1 MRALDRTVGKGE
13 VLAGLRADM
22 GRIVGGGG
30 HEAAPRTFSL
40 ADTPADTPE
49 LPSPL
54 PSLAKGALHEVRGAA
69 HPDRTA
75 ALGFLMALIARLQ
88 GARDEAGHLDARP
101 LLWCEQVSGTLDFGS
116 LYGPG
121 LASFGLDPTRF
132 VVARAKT
139 TAELLWAM
147 EEGVRCGALSCVVG
161 CFGPKAQMDLT
172 ASRRL
177 QLAAERTGTTVFLNR
192 QPSDSLATVARS
204 RWVIATR
211 TSGNC
216 HNRSEDKVLRDPKV
230 LRDTE
235 SNHLSQESNRCERS
249 ISSEHVT
256 ESVVGLPRWQV
267 NMEKCQGAGDGA
279 KSHPPGTWEMEWDY
293 ETHCFRLVPEMVDGQ
308 ILPQH
313 GADREEPKDR
323 GAGQLAYLRPG
334 EQDSSAA

>member
-30 HEAAPRTFSL
+30 HEAAARTFSL
-40 ADTPADTPE
+40 TDTPE
-49 LPSPL
+49 L
-54 PSLAKGALHEVRGAA
+54 PSLAKGALHEVRGGS

-101 LLWCEQVSGTLDFGS
+101 LLWCEQISGTLDFGP

-121 LASFGLDPTRF
+121 LASFGLDPARF

-147 EEGVRCGALSCVVG
+147 EEGVRCGALSSVVG

-211 TSGNC
+211 ASGNC
-216 HNRSEDKVLRDPKV
+216 HNRGESQV

-235 SNHLSQESNRCERS
+235 SNHLSQESVERIRTNTKS
-249 ISSEHVT
+249 GVT
-256 ESVVGLPRWQV
+256 ESVTGSVIGLPRWQV

-308 ILPQH
+308 VLPQH
-313 GADREEPKDR
+313 GADRKEPAGELVR
-323 GAGQLAYLRPG
+323 LGARQ
-334 EQDSSAA
+334 QDSSAA

>member
-1 MRALDRTVGKGE
+1 
-13 VLAGLRADM
+13 M
-22 GRIVGGGG
+22 GRIVGGGDQ
-30 HEAAPRTFSL
+30 AAPRTFSL
-40 ADTPADTPE
+40 MDNPE
-49 LPSPL
+49 LPAI
-54 PSLAKGALHEVRGAA
+54 AKGALHEVRGVA

-88 GARDEAGHLDARP
+88 GARDEAGHLDTRP
-101 LLWCEQVSGTLDFGS
+101 LLWCEQVSGTLDFGP

-121 LASFGLDPTRF
+121 LASFGLGPERF
-132 VVARAKT
+132 VVARVKT

-147 EEGVRCGALSCVVG
+147 EEGVRCGALSSVVG
-161 CFGPKAQMDLT
+161 CFGPKAGMDLT

-211 TSGNC
+211 ISGNC
-216 HNRSEDKVLRDPKV
+216 HNRSEKKV

-235 SNHLSQESNRCERS
+235 SNHLPQESVERIRTNTKS
-249 ISSEHVT
+249 GVT
-256 ESVVGLPRWQV
+256 ESIMGLPRWQV

-313 GADREEPKDR
+313 GADREEP
-323 GAGQLAYLRPG
+323 AGQLVRLRPG